1 MKRRSTLLLKPLL
14 LGACRGL
21 LGAALAAFSG
31 AALAQSVG
39 TSRTKIPQDPA
50 AIELNR
56 LLRAAQDAVNKQD
69 YASAAQ
75 DYQDYLAKNPGD
87 AVVHYD
93 LGYVYTALEKPAD
106 AKSEYE
112 KAIALDPKMGAA
124 YQNLGVTLI
133 PTDPAAAI
141 EPLQHAAQLLPED
154 ARTKWL
160 LGIALEA
167 TKKDALAIEQ
177 YQAAEKL
184 DPTSVEI
191 RNSLGFALLRSGR
204 AGEAESAFREA
215 LALEPPGPPAGTA
228 AEQAHKGLLEA
239 LLAEKK
245 NDEAA
250 EEMGAYLAAHP
261 HDAAVELKHASLLV
275 EAGKDDAALAELD
288 KAAPAGPESLRALQL
303 RALIY
308 FHKKQY
314 DNAVPVLTKAIALAP
329 QDPELRAQLGHAY
342 LEKKDYAN
350 AVTALLAALNMNQQ
364 NIDVLKDLVAAEY
377 LDKNYAATLHGL
389 DVLAQKETP
398 AMGSWFVRATC
409 YDKLGQAAPALEAY
423 KKFLQLNKDENSDM
437 YFEATA
443 RVRTLTR
450 ELANHKR

>member
-1 MKRRSTLLLKPLL
+1 MRPLV
-14 LGACRGL
+14 LGVCGAF
-21 LGAALAAFSG
+21 LGAALLAFSG
-31 AALAQSVG
+31 GAASAQTVG

-56 LLRAAQDAVNKQD
+56 LLSAAQDAVSKND

-75 DYQDYLAKNPGD
+75 DYRDYLAKKPDD

-93 LGYVYTALEKPAD
+93 LGYAYTALQKPSE

-112 KAIALDPKMGAA
+112 KAIALDPKMAAA

-141 EPLQHAAQLLPED
+141 EPLQHAAELMPED

-177 YQAAEKL
+177 YQAAAKL
-184 DPTSVEI
+184 DAKSVEI
-191 RNSLGFALLRSGR
+191 RNSLGFALLRAGR
-204 AGEAESAFREA
+204 AGEAETEFREA
-215 LALEPPGPPAGTA
+215 LSLLPAGQPAGA
-228 AEQAHKGLLEA
+228 AADQAHKGLLQA
-239 LLAEKK
+239 LLAQKK
-245 NDEAA
+245 NDDAA
-250 EEMGAYLAAHP
+250 AEMGAYLAAHP
-261 HDAAVELKHASLLV
+261 HDASMELEHASLLV
-275 EAGKDDAALAELD
+275 EAGKDDDALAELD
-288 KAAPAGPESLRALQL
+288 KVAAAGPESLRALKL

-314 DNAVPVLTKAIALAP
+314 DNAVPVLVKAIALAP
-329 QDPELRAQLGHAY
+329 QDPELPAQLGHAY

-350 AVTALLAALNMNQQ
+350 AVTVLVAALNMNQQ
-364 NIDVLKDLVAAEY
+364 SVDVLKDLVAAEY
-377 LDKNYAATLHGL
+377 LSKNYPAALHGL
-389 DVLAQKETP
+389 DVLAQKETLP
-398 AMGSWFVRATC
+398 MGSWFVRATC
-409 YDKLGQAAPALEAY
+409 YDKLGQAALALDAY
-423 KKFLQLNKDENSDM
+423 KKFLEMNKDENSDM
-437 YFEATA
+437 YFEASA

>member
-1 MKRRSTLLLKPLL
+1 MRLPV
-14 LGACRGL
+14 LGALGFL
-21 LGAALAAFSG
+21 LGAALLTFFGDAAS
-31 AALAQSVG
+31 AQVVG

-56 LLRAAQDAVNKQD
+56 LLTAAQDAVSKND

-75 DYQDYLAKNPGD
+75 DYRDYLAKKPDD

-93 LGYVYTALEKPAD
+93 LGYAYTALQKPAE
-106 AKSEYE
+106 ARSEYE
-112 KAIALDPKMGAA
+112 KAIALDPKMASA

-133 PTDPAAAI
+133 PMDPAAAI
-141 EPLQHAAQLLPED
+141 EPLQHAAELMPED

-167 TKKDALAIEQ
+167 TKKDASAIEQ
-177 YQAAEKL
+177 YQAAAKL
-184 DPTSVEI
+184 DAKSVEI
-191 RNSLGFALLRSGR
+191 RNSLGFALLR
-204 AGEAESAFREA
+204 AGSASEAEAAFREA
-215 LALEPPGPPAGTA
+215 LSLLPAGQPAGA
-228 AEQAHKGLLEA
+228 AADQAHKGLLQA

-250 EEMGAYLAAHP
+250 AEMGVYLAGHP
-261 HDAAVELKHASLLV
+261 HDASMELEHASLLV
-275 EAGKDDAALAELD
+275 EAGKDDDALAELD
-288 KAAPAGPESLRALQL
+288 KAATAGPESLRALKL

-329 QDPELRAQLGHAY
+329 QDMELPAQLGHAY
-342 LEKKDYAN
+342 LEKKDYPN
-350 AVTALLAALNMNQQ
+350 AVNTLVAAIKVNPQS
-364 NIDVLKDLVAAEY
+364 IDVLKDLVTAEY
-377 LDKNYAATLHGL
+377 LSKNYAATLHGL

-398 AMGSWFVRATC
+398 PIGSWFVRATC

-423 KKFLQLNKDENSDM
+423 KKFLEMNKDENSDM

>member
-1 MKRRSTLLLKPLL
+1 MKRRSTLLLKLL
-14 LGACRGL
+14 VFGACSVI
-21 LGAALAAFSG
+21 LGAALLPFVGSAF
-31 AALAQSVG
+31 AQTVG

-56 LLRAAQDAVNKQD
+56 LLTAAQDAVNKQD

-75 DYQDYLAKNPGD
+75 DYQAYLAKKPDD

-93 LGYVYTALEKPAD
+93 LGYAYTALQKPAD

-112 KAIALDPKMGAA
+112 KAIALDPKMAAA

-133 PTDPAAAI
+133 PADPAAAI
-141 EPLQHAAQLLPED
+141 EPLQRAAELVPED

-184 DPTSVEI
+184 DAKNVEV

-204 AGEAESAFREA
+204 AGDAETAFREA
-215 LALEPPGPPAGTA
+215 LALQPTGA
-228 AEQAHKGLLEA
+228 AADQAHKGLLQT
-239 LLAEKK
+239 LLAERK
-245 NDEAA
+245 NDDAA
-250 EEMGAYLAAHP
+250 TELGVYLAAHP
-261 HDAAVELKHASLLV
+261 NDAAMQLEHASLLV
-275 EAGKDDAALAELD
+275 DAGKDDDALAELD
-288 KAAPAGPESLRALQL
+288 KAASAGPESLRAMKL

-308 FHKKQY
+308 FRKKQY
-314 DNAVPVLTKAIALAP
+314 DNAAPVLVKAIALAP
-329 QDPELRAQLGHAY
+329 QDPDLPAQLGHLY
-342 LEKKDYAN
+342 LEKKDYPN
-350 AVTALLAALNMNQQ
+350 AVNTLIVALKMNQQ
-364 NIDVLKDLVAAEY
+364 SIDVLKDLVTAEY
-377 LDKNYAATLHGL
+377 LNKNYPATLHGL
-389 DVLAQKETP
+389 DVLAQRETP
-398 AMGSWFVRATC
+398 PLGSWFVRATC
-409 YDKLGQAAPALEAY
+409 YDKLGQVQPALDAY

-437 YFEATA
+437 YFEASA

-450 ELANHKR
+450 ELANKKR

>member
-1 MKRRSTLLLKPLL
+1 MRPLV
-14 LGACRGL
+14 LGVCGAF
-21 LGAALAAFSG
+21 LGAALLAFSG
-31 AALAQSVG
+31 GAASAQTVG

-56 LLRAAQDAVNKQD
+56 LLSAAQDAVSKND

-75 DYQDYLAKNPGD
+75 DYRDYLAKKPDD

-93 LGYVYTALEKPAD
+93 LGYAYTALQKPSE

-112 KAIALDPKMGAA
+112 KAIALDPKMAAA

-141 EPLQHAAQLLPED
+141 EPLQHAAELMPED

-177 YQAAEKL
+177 YQAAAKL
-184 DPTSVEI
+184 DAKSVEI
-191 RNSLGFALLRSGR
+191 RNSLGFALLRAGR
-204 AGEAESAFREA
+204 AGEAETEFREA
-215 LALEPPGPPAGTA
+215 LSMLPAGQPAGA
-228 AEQAHKGLLEA
+228 AADQAHKGLLQA
-239 LLAEKK
+239 LLAQKK
-245 NDEAA
+245 NDDAA
-250 EEMGAYLAAHP
+250 AEMGAYLAAHP
-261 HDAAVELKHASLLV
+261 HDASMELEHASLLV
-275 EAGKDDAALAELD
+275 EAGKDDDALAELD
-288 KAAPAGPESLRALQL
+288 KAAAAGPESLRALKL

-314 DNAVPVLTKAIALAP
+314 DNAVPVLVKAIALAP
-329 QDPELRAQLGHAY
+329 QDPELPAQLGHAY

-350 AVTALLAALNMNQQ
+350 AVTVLVAALNMNQQ
-364 NIDVLKDLVAAEY
+364 SVDVLKDLVAAEY
-377 LDKNYAATLHGL
+377 LSKNYPAALHGL
-389 DVLAQKETP
+389 DVLAQKETLP
-398 AMGSWFVRATC
+398 MGSWFVRATC
-409 YDKLGQAAPALEAY
+409 YDKLGQAALALDAY
-423 KKFLQLNKDENSDM
+423 KKFLEMNKDENSDM
-437 YFEATA
+437 YFEASA

>member
-1 MKRRSTLLLKPLL
+1 MRPLV
-14 LGACRGL
+14 LGVCGAF
-21 LGAALAAFSG
+21 LGAALLAFSG
-31 AALAQSVG
+31 GAASAQTVG

-56 LLRAAQDAVNKQD
+56 LLSAAQDAVSKND

-75 DYQDYLAKNPGD
+75 DYRDYLAKKPDD

-93 LGYVYTALEKPAD
+93 LGYAYTALQKPAE

-112 KAIALDPKMGAA
+112 KAIALDPKMAAA

-141 EPLQHAAQLLPED
+141 EPLQHAAELMPED

-177 YQAAEKL
+177 YQAAAKL
-184 DPTSVEI
+184 DAKSVEI
-191 RNSLGFALLRSGR
+191 RNSLGFALLRAGR
-204 AGEAESAFREA
+204 AGEAETEFREA
-215 LALEPPGPPAGTA
+215 LSLLPAGQPAGA
-228 AEQAHKGLLEA
+228 AADQAHKGLLQA
-239 LLAEKK
+239 LLAQKK
-245 NDEAA
+245 NDDAA
-250 EEMGAYLAAHP
+250 AEMGAYLAAHP
-261 HDAAVELKHASLLV
+261 HDASMELEHASLLV
-275 EAGKDDAALAELD
+275 EAGKDDDALAELD
-288 KAAPAGPESLRALQL
+288 KVAAAGPESLRALKL

-314 DNAVPVLTKAIALAP
+314 DNAVPVLVKAIALAP
-329 QDPELRAQLGHAY
+329 QDPELPAQLGHAY

-350 AVTALLAALNMNQQ
+350 AVTVLVAALNMNQQ
-364 NIDVLKDLVAAEY
+364 SVDVLKDLVAAEY
-377 LDKNYAATLHGL
+377 LSKNYPAALHGL
-389 DVLAQKETP
+389 DVLAQKETLP
-398 AMGSWFVRATC
+398 MGSWFVRATC
-409 YDKLGQAAPALEAY
+409 YDKLGQAALALDAY
-423 KKFLQLNKDENSDM
+423 KKFLEMNKDENSDM
-437 YFEATA
+437 YFEASA

>member
-1 MKRRSTLLLKPLL
+1 MKPLV
-14 LGACRGL
+14 LGTFGVF
-21 LGAALAAFSG
+21 LGAALLAFSSG
-31 AALAQSVG
+31 TASAQTVG

-56 LLRAAQDAVNKQD
+56 LLTAAQDAVSKND
-69 YASAAQ
+69 YTSAAQ
-75 DYQDYLAKNPGD
+75 DYRDYLAKKPDD

-93 LGYVYTALEKPAD
+93 LGYAYTALQKPAE

-112 KAIALDPKMGAA
+112 KAIALDPKMSPA

-141 EPLQHAAQLLPED
+141 EPLQRAAELMPED

-184 DPTSVEI
+184 DAKNVEI
-191 RNSLGFALLRSGR
+191 RNSLGFALLRTGR
-204 AGEAESAFREA
+204 AGEAEAEFREA
-215 LALEPPGPPAGTA
+215 LSLLPAGQPAGA
-228 AEQAHKGLLEA
+228 AADQAHKGLLQA

-250 EEMGAYLAAHP
+250 TEMGVYLAAHP
-261 HDAAVELKHASLLV
+261 RDPSMELEHASLLL
-275 EAGKDDAALAELD
+275 EAGKDDDALAELD
-288 KAAPAGPESLRALQL
+288 KAASAGPESLRALKL

-329 QDPELRAQLGHAY
+329 RDAELTAQLGHAY

-350 AVTALLAALNMNQQ
+350 AVMVLVAALNMNQQ
-364 NIDVLKDLVAAEY
+364 NVDVLKDLVAAEY
-377 LDKNYAATLHGL
+377 LNKNYAATLHGL

-398 AMGSWFVRATC
+398 TMGSWFVRATC

-423 KKFLQLNKDENSDM
+423 KKFLELNKDENSDM

-450 ELANHKR
+450 ELANKKR

>member
-1 MKRRSTLLLKPLL
+1 MRPLV
-14 LGACRGL
+14 LGVCGAF
-21 LGAALAAFSG
+21 LGAALLAFSG
-31 AALAQSVG
+31 GAASAQTVG

-56 LLRAAQDAVNKQD
+56 LLSAAQDAVSKND

-75 DYQDYLAKNPGD
+75 DYRDYLAKKPDD

-93 LGYVYTALEKPAD
+93 LGYAYTALQKPSE

-112 KAIALDPKMGAA
+112 KAIALDPKMAAA

-141 EPLQHAAQLLPED
+141 EPLQHAAELMPED

-177 YQAAEKL
+177 YQAAAKL
-184 DPTSVEI
+184 DAKSVEI
-191 RNSLGFALLRSGR
+191 RNSLGFALLRAGR
-204 AGEAESAFREA
+204 AGEAETEFREA
-215 LALEPPGPPAGTA
+215 LSLLPAGQPAGA
-228 AEQAHKGLLEA
+228 AADQAHKGLLQA
-239 LLAEKK
+239 LLAQKK
-245 NDEAA
+245 NDDAA
-250 EEMGAYLAAHP
+250 AEMGAYLAAHP
-261 HDAAVELKHASLLV
+261 HDASMELEHASLLV
-275 EAGKDDAALAELD
+275 EAGKDDDALAELD
-288 KAAPAGPESLRALQL
+288 KAAAAGPESLRALKL

-314 DNAVPVLTKAIALAP
+314 DNAVPVLVKAIALAP
-329 QDPELRAQLGHAY
+329 QDPELPAQLGHAY

-350 AVTALLAALNMNQQ
+350 AVTVLVAALNMNQQ
-364 NIDVLKDLVAAEY
+364 SVDVLKDLVAAEY
-377 LDKNYAATLHGL
+377 LSKNYPAALHGL
-389 DVLAQKETP
+389 DVLAQKETLP
-398 AMGSWFVRATC
+398 MGSWFVRATC
-409 YDKLGQAAPALEAY
+409 YDKLGQAALALDAY
-423 KKFLQLNKDENSDM
+423 KKFLEMNKDENSDM
-437 YFEATA
+437 YFEASA

>member
-1 MKRRSTLLLKPLL
+1 MRPLV
-14 LGACRGL
+14 LGVYGAF
-21 LGAALAAFSG
+21 LGAALLAFSVG
-31 AALAQSVG
+31 AASAQTVG

-56 LLRAAQDAVNKQD
+56 LLSAAQDAVSKND

-75 DYQDYLAKNPGD
+75 DYRDYLAKKPDD

-93 LGYVYTALEKPAD
+93 LGYAYTALQKPSE

-112 KAIALDPKMGAA
+112 KAIALDPKMAAA

-141 EPLQHAAQLLPED
+141 EPLQHAAELMPED

-177 YQAAEKL
+177 YQAAAKL
-184 DPTSVEI
+184 DAKSVEI
-191 RNSLGFALLRSGR
+191 RNSLGFALLRAGR
-204 AGEAESAFREA
+204 AGEAETEFREA
-215 LALEPPGPPAGTA
+215 LSLLPAGQPAGA
-228 AEQAHKGLLEA
+228 AADQAHKGLLQA
-239 LLAEKK
+239 LLAQKK
-245 NDEAA
+245 NDDAA
-250 EEMGAYLAAHP
+250 AEMGAYLAAHP
-261 HDAAVELKHASLLV
+261 HDASMELEHASLLV
-275 EAGKDDAALAELD
+275 EAGKDDDALAELD
-288 KAAPAGPESLRALQL
+288 KVAAAGPESLRALKL

-314 DNAVPVLTKAIALAP
+314 DNAVPVLVKAIALAP
-329 QDPELRAQLGHAY
+329 QDPELPAQLGHAY

-350 AVTALLAALNMNQQ
+350 AVTVLVAALNMNQQ
-364 NIDVLKDLVAAEY
+364 SVDVLKDLVAAEY
-377 LDKNYAATLHGL
+377 LSKNYPAALHGL
-389 DVLAQKETP
+389 DVLAQKETLP
-398 AMGSWFVRATC
+398 MGSWFVRATC
-409 YDKLGQAAPALEAY
+409 YDKLGQAALALDAY
-423 KKFLQLNKDENSDM
+423 KKFLEMNKDENSDM
-437 YFEATA
+437 YFEASA

>member
-1 MKRRSTLLLKPLL
+1 MKPLL
-14 LGACRGL
+14 LGAVGVFLGAELLAL
-21 LGAALAAFSG
+21 LGFVG
-31 AALAQSVG
+31 AASAQVVG

-56 LLRAAQDAVNKQD
+56 LLTAAQDAVSKND

-75 DYQDYLAKNPGD
+75 DYRDYLAKKPDD

-93 LGYVYTALEKPAD
+93 LGYAYTALQKPAE

-112 KAIALDPKMGAA
+112 KAIALDPKMAAA

-141 EPLQHAAQLLPED
+141 EPLQRAAELMPED

-160 LGIALEA
+160 LGVALEA

-177 YQAAEKL
+177 YQAAAKL
-184 DPTSVEI
+184 DAKNAEI
-191 RNSLGFALLRSGR
+191 RTSLGFALLRTGR
-204 AGEAESAFREA
+204 AGDAEAAFREA
-215 LALEPPGPPAGTA
+215 LSLLPAGQPA
-228 AEQAHKGLLEA
+228 GIASDEAHKGLLQA

-250 EEMGAYLAAHP
+250 AEMGVYLAGHP
-261 HDAAVELKHASLLV
+261 HDASMELEHASLLV
-275 EAGKDDAALAELD
+275 EAGKDDDALAELD
-288 KAAPAGPESLRALQL
+288 KAASTGPESLRALKL

-329 QDPELRAQLGHAY
+329 KDPELAAQLGHAY

-350 AVTALLAALNMNQQ
+350 AVPVLVTALNMNPQS
-364 NIDVLKDLVAAEY
+364 IDVLKDLAAEY
-377 LDKNYAATLHGL
+377 LNKNYAATLHGL

-409 YDKLGQAAPALEAY
+409 YDKLGQAAPALESY
-423 KKFLQLNKDENSDM
+423 KKFLEMNKDENSDM

>member
-1 MKRRSTLLLKPLL
+1 MKPLGF
-14 LGACRGL
+14 GAWGL
-21 LGAALAAFSG
+21 FLGAALLPFVGSAF
-31 AALAQSVG
+31 AQTVG

-56 LLRAAQDAVNKQD
+56 LLTAAQDAVNKQD

-75 DYQDYLAKNPGD
+75 DYQAYLAKKPDD

-93 LGYVYTALEKPAD
+93 LGYAYTALQKPAD

-112 KAIALDPKMGAA
+112 KAIALDPKMAPA

-141 EPLQHAAQLLPED
+141 APLQRAAELVPED

-167 TKKDALAIEQ
+167 TKKDAQAIEQ

-184 DPTSVEI
+184 DTKSVEI
-191 RNSLGFALLRSGR
+191 RNSLGFALLRTGR
-204 AGEAESAFREA
+204 ASDAEVAFREA
-215 LALEPPGPPAGTA
+215 LALQPTGEA
-228 AEQAHKGLLEA
+228 ADQAHKGLLQA

-250 EEMGAYLAAHP
+250 TEMGVYLAAHP
-261 HDAAVELKHASLLV
+261 SDPAMQLEHASLLV
-275 EAGKDDAALAELD
+275 DAGKDDDALAELD
-288 KAAPAGPESLRALQL
+288 KAATAGPESLRALKL

-308 FHKKQY
+308 FRKKQY
-314 DNAVPVLTKAIALAP
+314 DNTVPVLGKLIALAP
-329 QDPELRAQLGHAY
+329 QDPDLPAQLGHVY
-342 LEKKDYAN
+342 LEKKDYPN
-350 AVTALLAALNMNQQ
+350 AVNALVVAIKMNPQS
-364 NIDVLKDLVAAEY
+364 IDVLKDLVTAEY
-377 LDKNYAATLHGL
+377 LNKNYPATLHGL

-398 AMGSWFVRATC
+398 PLGSWFVRATC
-409 YDKLGQAAPALEAY
+409 YDKLGQAKPALDSY
-423 KKFLQLNKDENSDM
+423 KKFLEMNKDENSDM
-437 YFEATA
+437 YFEASA

-450 ELANHKR
+450 ELANKKR

>member
-1 MKRRSTLLLKPLL
+1 MRPLV
-14 LGACRGL
+14 LGVCGAF
-21 LGAALAAFSG
+21 LGAALLAFFGG
-31 AALAQSVG
+31 AASAQTVG

-56 LLRAAQDAVNKQD
+56 LLSAAQDAVSKND

-75 DYQDYLAKNPGD
+75 DYRDYLAKKPDD

-93 LGYVYTALEKPAD
+93 LGYAYTALQKPSE

-112 KAIALDPKMGAA
+112 KAIALDPKMAAA

-141 EPLQHAAQLLPED
+141 EPLQHAAELMPED

-177 YQAAEKL
+177 YQAAAKL
-184 DPTSVEI
+184 DAKSVEI
-191 RNSLGFALLRSGR
+191 RNSLGFALLRAGR
-204 AGEAESAFREA
+204 AGEAETEFREA
-215 LALEPPGPPAGTA
+215 LSMLPAGQPAGA
-228 AEQAHKGLLEA
+228 AADQAHKGLLQA
-239 LLAEKK
+239 LLAQKK
-245 NDEAA
+245 NDDAA
-250 EEMGAYLAAHP
+250 AEMGAYLAAHP
-261 HDAAVELKHASLLV
+261 HDASMELEHASLLV
-275 EAGKDDAALAELD
+275 EAGKDDDALAELD
-288 KAAPAGPESLRALQL
+288 KVAAAGPESLRALKL

-314 DNAVPVLTKAIALAP
+314 DNAVPVLVKAIALAP
-329 QDPELRAQLGHAY
+329 QDPELPAQLGHAY

-350 AVTALLAALNMNQQ
+350 AVTVLVAALNMNQQ
-364 NIDVLKDLVAAEY
+364 NIDALKDLVAAEY
-377 LDKNYAATLHGL
+377 LNKNYPAALHGL
-389 DVLAQKETP
+389 DLLAQKETLP
-398 AMGSWFVRATC
+398 MGSWFVRATC
-409 YDKLGQAAPALEAY
+409 YDKLGQAALALDAY
-423 KKFLQLNKDENSDM
+423 KKFLEMNKDENSDM
-437 YFEATA
+437 YFEASA